1 MQMHLPNVQHVQ
13 GVTQMAHYSFHK
25 DLKQSEIA
33 VGAVKSF
40 LESRNL
46 TAEVIG
52 KEGQVHGDLNVTSPD
67 GAAFDIEVKFDIK
80 SEETGNLCFE
90 VYNSKGVPTG
100 ILRTLARE
108 IDYLTVRKGKYIL
121 FRFNAQSLRDAIYN
135 PKNWEMSR
143 LVAGGDRTSYKM
155 LLLKEDDA
163 KKLAFEVVEIGNA

>member
-1 MQMHLPNVQHVQ
+1 
-13 GVTQMAHYSFHK
+13 MAHYSFHK
-25 DLKQSEIA
+25 DLKQSQVA
-33 VGAVKSF
+33 VEAVKKF
-40 LESRNL
+40 FESKKNWK
-46 TAEVIG
+46 TEVIG
-52 KEGQVHGDLNVTSPD
+52 KEGQVHGDINVFAPD
-67 GAAFDIEVKFDIK
+67 GSKFDVEVKFDIK

-100 ILRTLARE
+100 ILRTLAAE
-108 IDYLTVRKGKYIL
+108 IDYVTVRKGKYVL
-121 FRFNAQSLRDAIYN
+121 FRFNAESLRRTIYD